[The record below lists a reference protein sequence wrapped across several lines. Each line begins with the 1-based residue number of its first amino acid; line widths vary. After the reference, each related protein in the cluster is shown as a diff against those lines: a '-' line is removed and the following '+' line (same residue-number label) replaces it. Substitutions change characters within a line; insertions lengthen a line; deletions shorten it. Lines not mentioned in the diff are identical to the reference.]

1 MKRLEGK
8 TAVITGG
15 GRGIGAASAKKFL
28 EEGANVVIVDVNQED
43 IDHVVTE
50 AGEQKEHILG
60 VKADITN
67 KTDIDHVLDQT
78 VQTFSKV
85 DIVINNAGITADAQ
99 LLKMEEED
107 WDKVINVNLKG
118 VFLVTQKV
126 AALMKEQGSGV
137 ILNASSVVGVYGNF
151 GQTNYAASKFGINGM
166 TKTWAKELGRYK
178 IRVNSVAP
186 GFILSPMTE
195 KMPEKALSMMKEKA
209 VLGTLGTPEDIANAY
224 AFLASDEAS
233 FITGTV
239 LNVDGGA
246 VI

>member
-28 EEGANVVIVDVNQED
+28 AEGANVVIVDVNQED
-43 IDHVVTE
+43 LDHVVTE
-50 AGEQKEHILG
+50 AGEQQERILG
-60 VKADITN
+60 IKADITN
-67 KTDIDHVLDQT
+67 KADIDHVLEKA

-118 VFLVTQKV
+118 VFLLTQKV

-137 ILNASSVVGVYGNF
+137 ILNASSVVGIYGNF

>member
-1 MKRLEGK
+1 
-8 TAVITGG
+8 
-15 GRGIGAASAKKFL
+15 
-28 EEGANVVIVDVNQED
+28 
-43 IDHVVTE
+43 
-50 AGEQKEHILG
+50 
-60 VKADITN
+60 
-67 KTDIDHVLDQT
+67 
-78 VQTFSKV
+78 
-85 DIVINNAGITADAQ
+85 
-99 LLKMEEED
+99 MEEED

-137 ILNASSVVGVYGNF
+137 ILNASSVVGIYGNF

>member
-15 GRGIGAASAKKFL
+15 GRGIGAATAGKFL
-28 EEGANVVIVDVNQED
+28 EEGANVVVVDVNQED
-43 IDHVVTE
+43 LDHVVNE
-50 AGEQKEHILG
+50 AAEHKSRILG

-67 KTDIDHVLDQT
+67 KADIDHVLEKS

-85 DIVINNAGITADAQ
+85 DILINNAGITADAQ

-118 VFLVTQKV
+118 VFLVTQKA
-126 AALMKEQGSGV
+126 AALMKEQQSGV

-195 KMPEKALSMMKEKA
+195 KMPEKALTMMKEKA
-209 VLGTLGTPEDIANAY
+209 VLGTLGRPEDIANAY

-233 FITGTV
+233 FITGAV

>member
-28 EEGANVVIVDVNQED
+28 AEGANVVIVDVNQED
-43 IDHVVTE
+43 LDHVVTE
-50 AGEQKEHILG
+50 AGEQQERILG
-60 VKADITN
+60 IKADITN
-67 KTDIDHVLDQT
+67 KADIDHVLEKA

-137 ILNASSVVGVYGNF
+137 ILNASSVVGIYGNF